1 MTGGRLCDRRSD
13 ASGCFEQA
21 AKDSTDYYILGYY
34 KNPGDTKPGW
44 RKLSVKVQKPELQV
58 RARAGYFNRGRLDE
72 SVGRKEDL
80 QLGLSSPLD
89 FTGLPVTMRW
99 TTVKDSGKKK
109 KIGFEYVL
117 APSVA
122 TIDSGD
128 SNHIS
133 LDFAA
138 IATTPTGVPVGHF
151 SETLVGNLT
160 VETANT
166 LNAKG
171 AKVPGTIELPPGD
184 YTLRFLVR
192 DNLSGQMGS
201 VSAPLTV
208 P

>member
-1 MTGGRLCDRRSD
+1 MLTGYRRND
-13 ASGCFEQA
+13 ASGCFDQA

-34 KNPGDTKPGW
+34 KNADDTKPGW
-44 RKLSVKVQKPELQV
+44 RKLSVKIQKPDMQV
-58 RARAGYFNRGRLDE
+58 QARAGYFNRGRPDE

-89 FTGLPVTMRW
+89 FTGLPVTARW

-109 KIGFEYVL
+109 KIGFEYQL

-122 TIDSGD
+122 TINSADN
-128 SNHIS
+128 NHVS

-138 IATTPTGVPVGHF
+138 IATTPTGLPVGHF
-151 SETLVGNLT
+151 SQSLSGNLN
-160 VETANT
+160 VETVNT
-166 LNAKG
+166 LKAKG
-171 AKVPGTIELPPGD
+171 ATFPGMIELAPGN